1 MPKKTTPPKTTTRP
15 QTPSPKKK
23 TTPKTTRRTTA
34 RPTSKTPA
42 KTDLHERIGQHLQEL
57 KVSLPDEELDEILA
71 ASEQTQTSYLDFLE
85 RVLSGPA
92 NRRRE
97 NGIARRIRQAGFRN
111 EYTLENFNWKF
122 NAASI
127 DRAQIEQL
135 ATGDFV
141 RRGDN
146 LVFVG
151 QSGLGKSHLIQA
163 IGRSCCVHGY
173 RARYRTSAELLSR
186 LGQSLADGTTPKVVR
201 QYSRYDL
208 LVIDEFGFDKLERE
222 DFPHASSLLYKV
234 IDSRTERSTALVTN
248 IDFDTWGDYL
258 GDPPLAMAFLD
269 RVVDGAQIV
278 KFRGQ
283 SYRAHRAQKPSGD
296 KERGSHAGD

>member
-1 MPKKTTPPKTTTRP
+1 VR
-15 QTPSPKKK
+15 
-23 TTPKTTRRTTA
+23 
-34 RPTSKTPA
+34 
-42 KTDLHERIGQHLQEL
+42 ERIQQYLREL
-57 KVSLPDEELDEILA
+57 KVSLPDDELDKILA
-71 ASEQTQTSYLDFLE
+71 ASEQTQTSYLEFLE

-92 NRRRE
+92 NQRRE

-111 EYTLENFNWKF
+111 DYTLENFNWKF

-151 QSGLGKSHLIQA
+151 QSGLGKSHLVQA

-173 RARYRTSAELLSR
+173 RARYRTSAELLSK
-186 LGQSLADGTTPKVVR
+186 LGQSLADGSTPKLVR

-208 LVIDEFGFDKLERE
+208 LLIDEFGFDKLERE

-248 IDFDTWGDYL
+248 IDFDAWGDYL

-283 SYRAHRAQKPSGD
+283 SYRAHRAQKPAGD
-296 KERGSHAGD
+296 K

>member
-1 MPKKTTPPKTTTRP
+1 MR
-15 QTPSPKKK
+15 
-23 TTPKTTRRTTA
+23 
-34 RPTSKTPA
+34 
-42 KTDLHERIGQHLQEL
+42 DRIQEYLQEL
-57 KVSLPDEELDEILA
+57 KVTLPDDELDKILSA
-71 ASEQTQTSYLDFLE
+71 CEQTQTSYLEFLE

-92 NRRRE
+92 NQRRE

-111 EYTLENFNWKF
+111 DYTLENFNWKF

-173 RARYRTSAELLSR
+173 RVRYRTSAELLSK

-208 LVIDEFGFDKLERE
+208 LLIDEFGFDKLERE

-248 IDFDTWGDYL
+248 IDFDAWGEYL

-278 KFRGQ
+278 KFRGP
-283 SYRAHRAQKPSGD
+283 SYRAHRARKPTGD
-296 KERGSHAGD
+296 K

>member
-1 MPKKTTPPKTTTRP
+1 VR
-15 QTPSPKKK
+15 
-23 TTPKTTRRTTA
+23 
-34 RPTSKTPA
+34 
-42 KTDLHERIGQHLQEL
+42 ERIQEYLQDL
-57 KVSLPDEELDEILA
+57 RVSLPDDELDEILS
-71 ASEQTQTSYLDFLE
+71 ASERSQASYLEFLQ

-111 EYTLENFNWKF
+111 ESMLENFNWKF

-127 DRAQIEQL
+127 DRTQIEQL

-173 RARYRTSAELLSR
+173 RARYQTSAELLSK
-186 LGQSLADGTTPKVVR
+186 LGRSLADGTTPKVVR

-208 LVIDEFGFDKLERE
+208 LLIDEFGFDKLERE

-248 IDFDTWGDYL
+248 IDFDAWGEYL

-296 KERGSHAGD
+296 K

>member
-1 MPKKTTPPKTTTRP
+1 M
-15 QTPSPKKK
+15 PKKK
-23 TTPKTTRRTTA
+23 TPRKTTSRQRTTSLRKKTTAKTTRRTT
-34 RPTSKTPA
+34 PA
-42 KTDLHERIGQHLQEL
+42 AVRERIQEYLQEL
-57 KVSLPDEELDEILA
+57 KVSLPDEELDEILS
-71 ASEQTQTSYLDFLE
+71 ASEQSQTSYLEFLQ

-111 EYTLENFNWKF
+111 ESMLENFNWKF

-135 ATGDFV
+135 ATGGFV

-173 RARYRTSAELLSR
+173 RARYQTSAELLSK

-208 LVIDEFGFDKLERE
+208 LLIDEFGFDKLERE

-248 IDFDTWGDYL
+248 IDFDAWGEYL

-296 KERGSHAGD
+296 K

>member
-1 MPKKTTPPKTTTRP
+1 M
-15 QTPSPKKK
+15 
-23 TTPKTTRRTTA
+23 
-34 RPTSKTPA
+34 TPA
-42 KTDLHERIGQHLQEL
+42 AVRERIQEYLQEL
-57 KVSLPDEELDEILA
+57 KVSLPDDELDEILS
-71 ASEQTQTSYLDFLE
+71 ASEQSQTSYLEFLQ

-97 NGIARRIRQAGFRN
+97 NGIDRRIRQAGFRN
-111 EYTLENFNWKF
+111 EYMLENFNWKF

-135 ATGDFV
+135 ATGGFV

-173 RARYRTSAELLSR
+173 RARYQTSAELLNK

-208 LVIDEFGFDKLERE
+208 LLIDEFGFDKLERE

-248 IDFDTWGDYL
+248 IDFD
-258 GDPPLAMAFLD
+258 A
-269 RVVDGAQIV
+269 
-278 KFRGQ
+278 
-283 SYRAHRAQKPSGD
+283 
-296 KERGSHAGD
+296 